1 MILMAFDL
9 KEFQKDLAHNKVYN
23 AWQYVESLCEIL
35 SYMTA
40 SYELIDNVYSH
51 RVNSLKSKEQEI
63 MQKAISTGKA
73 TVTESD
79 FHCTDL
85 SIAGVEID
93 DILYL
98 KKTTIEFFHY
108 ARINIDILFQIINA
122 ALFGDDG
129 FDDSDRKLIA
139 KVNKKLDGI
148 NSFSNLKSK
157 LDDIK
162 ANDTFKYLQAFDN
175 YNKHIKTILVS
186 IKNSFLIGNN
196 CEFTIKAFSY
206 TDQNVTYQYGDEDA
220 LTKIREVKK
229 YVEFL
234 VDDILAEIQQQIP
247 NCLDNSS
254 RIQNIK
260 YEMQFKETENGE
272 MLDYMSFFI
281 EVEKDISELP
291 GEIKVLPLIVKPNDE
306 IYSFDFRFDKIFIKL
321 KGADENAEN
330 IIGYATLKSPI
341 NSNEF
346 YRTFT
351 VTTCDHTEYTKYL
364 LTFKDTYSGK
374 FNMNFYAMEGT
385 MLFYKE

>member
-1 MILMAFDL
+1 MAFDL

-40 SYELIDNVYSH
+40 SYELIDNVYNH
-51 RVNSLKSKEQEI
+51 RVNTLKSKEQEI
-63 MQKAISTGKA
+63 MQKAVATGKA
-73 TVTESD
+73 TVTEND

-108 ARINIDILFQIINA
+108 ARISIDILFQIINA

-129 FDDSDRKLIA
+129 FDDSDRNLITE
-139 KVNKKLDGI
+139 VNRKLDGI
-148 NSFSNLKSK
+148 TSFSNLKLK
-157 LDDIK
+157 LDAIK
-162 ANDTFKYLQAFDN
+162 VDDTFKYLQAFDN

-206 TDQNVTYQYGDEDA
+206 TDWNGTCQYGDEDA
-220 LTKIREVKK
+220 LTKIREVKN
-229 YVEFL
+229 YVEL
-234 VDDILAEIQQQIP
+234 LIDDILAEIQQQIP

-260 YEMQFKETENGE
+260 YKMQFKETEKGE

-306 IYSFDFRFDKIFIKL
+306 IYSFDFRFDKIFIKP
-321 KGADENAEN
+321 KGTDEKAEN
-330 IIGYATLKSPI
+330 IIGYALLKNPTS
-341 NSNEF
+341 SNEF

-351 VTTCDHTEYTKYL
+351 VTPCDHTEYIKYL

-374 FNMNFYAMEGT
+374 FNMNIYAMEGT

>member
-1 MILMAFDL
+1 MAFDL

-40 SYELIDNVYSH
+40 SYELIDNVYGH

-63 MQKAISTGKA
+63 MQKAVSTGKA
-73 TVTESD
+73 TVTEND

-206 TDQNVTYQYGDEDA
+206 TDQNGTYQYGDEDA
-220 LTKIREVKK
+220 LTKIREVKN
-229 YVEFL
+229 YVELL

-306 IYSFDFRFDKIFIKL
+306 IYSFDFRFDKIFIKR

>member
-1 MILMAFDL
+1 M
-9 KEFQKDLAHNKVYN
+9 
-23 AWQYVESLCEIL
+23 
-35 SYMTA
+35 
-40 SYELIDNVYSH
+40 
-51 RVNSLKSKEQEI
+51 
-63 MQKAISTGKA
+63 
-73 TVTESD
+73 
-79 FHCTDL
+79 
-85 SIAGVEID
+85 
-93 DILYL
+93 
-98 KKTTIEFFHY
+98 
-108 ARINIDILFQIINA
+108 
-122 ALFGDDG
+122 
-129 FDDSDRKLIA
+129 
-139 KVNKKLDGI
+139 
-148 NSFSNLKSK
+148 KSK

-206 TDQNVTYQYGDEDA
+206 TDQNGTYQYGDEDA
-220 LTKIREVKK
+220 LTKIREVKN
-229 YVEFL
+229 YVELL

-260 YEMQFKETENGE
+260 YEMRFKETENGE

-306 IYSFDFRFDKIFIKL
+306 IYSFDFRFDKIFIKR

-351 VTTCDHTEYTKYL
+351 VTTCGHTEYTKYL

>member
-1 MILMAFDL
+1 MAFDL

-35 SYMTA
+35 TYMTA
-40 SYELIDNVYSH
+40 SYELIDKVYSH
-51 RVNSLKSKEQEI
+51 RVTTLKNKEQEI
-63 MQKAISTGKA
+63 MKKAVTTGKA
-73 TVTESD
+73 SVTEND

-85 SIAGVEID
+85 SIAGLEID

-108 ARINIDILFQIINA
+108 SRMSIDILFQIINA

-129 FDDSDRKLIA
+129 FDDSVRNLITA
-139 KVNKKLDGI
+139 VNRKLDGI
-148 NSFSNLKSK
+148 ACFSNLKSK

-162 ANDTFKYLQAFDN
+162 TNDTFKYLQAFDN
-175 YNKHIKTILVS
+175 YSKHIKTILVS
-186 IKNSFLIGNN
+186 IKNSFIIGNN

-206 TDQNVTYQYGDEDA
+206 SDWNGTYNYGDEDA
-220 LTKIREVKK
+220 LMKIQEVKN
-229 YVEFL
+229 YVEIL
-234 VDDILAEIQQQIP
+234 VDDILSEIQQQIP

-260 YEMQFKETENGE
+260 YKMQFKQTEKGE

-291 GEIKVLPLIVKPNDE
+291 NEIKVLPLIVKPNDE
-306 IYSFDFRFDKIFIKL
+306 IYSFDFRFDKIFIKP
-321 KGADENAEN
+321 KGTDEKAEN
-330 IIGYATLKSPI
+330 IIGYALLKNPTS
-341 NSNEF
+341 SNEF

-351 VTTCDHTEYTKYL
+351 VTPCDHTEYIKYL

-374 FNMNFYAMEGT
+374 FNMNIYAMEGT

>member
-40 SYELIDNVYSH
+40 SYELIDNVYNH
-51 RVNSLKSKEQEI
+51 RVNTLKSKEQEI
-63 MQKAISTGKA
+63 MQKAVATGKA
-73 TVTESD
+73 TVTEND

-108 ARINIDILFQIINA
+108 ARISIDILFQIINA

-129 FDDSDRKLIA
+129 FDDSDRNLITE
-139 KVNKKLDGI
+139 VNRKLDGI
-148 NSFSNLKSK
+148 TSFSNLKLK
-157 LDDIK
+157 LDAIK
-162 ANDTFKYLQAFDN
+162 VDDTFKYLQAFDN

-206 TDQNVTYQYGDEDA
+206 TDWNGTCQYGDEDA
-220 LTKIREVKK
+220 LTKIREVKN
-229 YVEFL
+229 YVEL
-234 VDDILAEIQQQIP
+234 LIDDILAEIQQQIP

-260 YEMQFKETENGE
+260 YKMQFKETEKGE

-306 IYSFDFRFDKIFIKL
+306 IYSFDFRFDKIFIKP
-321 KGADENAEN
+321 KGSEEKAEN
-330 IIGYATLKSPI
+330 IIGYATLKNPTS
-341 NSNEF
+341 SNEF
-346 YRTFT
+346 YRTFA
-351 VTTCDHTEYTKYL
+351 VTPCDHTEYIKYL

-374 FNMNFYAMEGT
+374 FNMNIYAMEGT

>member
-1 MILMAFDL
+1 MAFDL

-63 MQKAISTGKA
+63 MQKAVSTGKA
-73 TVTESD
+73 TVTEND

-206 TDQNVTYQYGDEDA
+206 TDQNGTYQYGDEDA
-220 LTKIREVKK
+220 LTKIREVKN
-229 YVEFL
+229 YVELL

-306 IYSFDFRFDKIFIKL
+306 IYSFDFRFDKIFIKR
-321 KGADENAEN
+321 KGSDENAEN